1 VAAHRCR
8 NRLRATAGTGTVQL
22 GVSTERIR
30 PRDQPRTPSWRPETP
45 LQSLYLAHHAD
56 HDTSRGRADWKRR
69 NVRNSARAPGRRVAR
84 ARGCSGCGVRAMHE
98 CRVVSPRHS
107 HAVGRC
113 NARSA
118 VYAFVRASQLAQM
131 AGCTRFHVIKRGWP
145 GGVTQHRWTLS
156 AARGT
161 ALEARLRRMA
171 QRETTQ
177 GRISRVRENEAG
189 AENYLRDRIWRSAK
203 LTRVNPRR
211 ARSGRRCRN
220 RAMPRTRG
228 FARDAAML
236 PKDVPQLVH
245 SRRQIVEYVD
255 AGIDWERPRDA
266 RL

>member
-1 VAAHRCR
+1 VRGSAPMPKPLEGNCRHR
-8 NRLRATAGTGTVQL
+8 NRPTWRVDGADPPPRPTENTIMATGNASPVAL
-22 GVSTERIR
+22 SRSSCR
-30 PRDQPRTPSWRPETP
+30 SR
-45 LQSLYLAHHAD
+45 YF
-56 HDTSRGRADWKRR
+56 SRGRADWKRR

-228 FARDAAML
+228 FARDAY
-236 PKDVPQLVH
+236 
-245 SRRQIVEYVD
+245 RRTFLSWFTPGD
-255 AGIDWERPRDA
+255 KS
-266 RL
+266 

>member
-1 VAAHRCR
+1 MFGIPLA
-8 NRLRATAGTGTVQL
+8 LRVD
-22 GVSTERIR
+22 VS
-30 PRDQPRTPSWRPETP
+30 P
-45 LQSLYLAHHAD
+45 
-56 HDTSRGRADWKRR
+56 
-69 NVRNSARAPGRRVAR
+69 
-84 ARGCSGCGVRAMHE
+84 VRAVVQGAGSALCTRP
-98 CRVVSPRHS
+98 CRF
-107 HAVGRC
+107 AATL
-113 NARSA
+113 ARSRSLQREIGR
-118 VYAFVRASQLAQM
+118 YAFVRASQLAQM

-145 GGVTQHRWTLS
+145 DGVTQHRWTLS

>member
-1 VAAHRCR
+1 
-8 NRLRATAGTGTVQL
+8 
-22 GVSTERIR
+22 
-30 PRDQPRTPSWRPETP
+30 
-45 LQSLYLAHHAD
+45 
-56 HDTSRGRADWKRR
+56 
-69 NVRNSARAPGRRVAR
+69 
-84 ARGCSGCGVRAMHE
+84 
-98 CRVVSPRHS
+98 
-107 HAVGRC
+107 
-113 NARSA
+113 
-118 VYAFVRASQLAQM
+118 M

-177 GRISRVRENEAG
+177 GRISRMRENEAG

>member
-1 VAAHRCR
+1 MEAKECSEFRSRSGSTCRPCARLFRVRGPRYARVPCRFAATLARSR
-8 NRLRATAGTGTVQL
+8 SLQREIGRLRVRPCKPARTDGWLHAL
-22 GVSTERIR
+22 
-30 PRDQPRTPSWRPETP
+30 PRDQARLARRGHSTP
-45 LQSLYLAHHAD
+45 LDAI
-56 HDTSRGRADWKRR
+56 
-69 NVRNSARAPGRRVAR
+69 
-84 ARGCSGCGVRAMHE
+84 
-98 CRVVSPRHS
+98 CR
-107 HAVGRC
+107 
-113 NARSA
+113 
-118 VYAFVRASQLAQM
+118 
-131 AGCTRFHVIKRGWP
+131 
-145 GGVTQHRWTLS
+145 
-156 AARGT
+156 ARGT